1 MWNGLISTI
10 FKFPFK
16 YWEQSQEHLMEILAN
31 STTLLWSVLVGLL
44 LLAIVVD
51 AFMVRRRVNKEQVE
65 LQQTVAELQ
74 KKLLSMERSL
84 HSIGQRLLLDEKTIR
99 ELKDVPVRS
108 LVDDALVNADYPGQ
122 IASWVEQESD
132 RPESMTEAE
141 SLLHAMLKQRRVL
154 AQA

>member
-1 MWNGLISTI
+1 
-10 FKFPFK
+10 
-16 YWEQSQEHLMEILAN
+16 MEILAN

-99 ELKDVPVRS
+99 ELKDVPVRN